1 METPGLSAG
10 ALCHHNVTYLREM
23 GGQGQRLEGQ
33 GQRQGQRQRRG
44 GQREAKTT
52 LGQGVCA
59 GSRT

>member
-10 ALCHHNVTYLREM
+10 TLCNHNVTYLREM

-33 GQRQGQRQRRG
+33 GQRQRRG
-44 GQREAKTT
+44 GQREAKNA